1 MNFEPYINLQNIF
14 SFSELTFVENMTMVQ
29 EVPQPRLKISRLQK
43 VRTKVRT
50 FLLYTYVLFDFT

>member
-29 EVPQPRLKISRLQK
+29 EVPQKEFGNPDSF
-43 VRTKVRT
+43 V
-50 FLLYTYVLFDFT
+50 FNN